1 MRAEEA
7 RKLTEQKREE
17 NAKNQFDI
25 QSKINEEILDKV
37 KTAVS
42 KDYKKL
48 MEKDIPQAI
57 NYGVFYTKF
66 KIKTN
71 AFFIPTCDEEKY
83 KTMIIEKLNGLGYEV
98 EYEED
103 SKYDRDSETYY
114 TEGYF
119 KVSW

>member
-48 MEKDIPQAI
+48 MEK
-57 NYGVFYTKF
+57 
-66 KIKTN
+66 
-71 AFFIPTCDEEKY
+71 
-83 KTMIIEKLNGLGYEV
+83 L
-98 EYEED
+98 
-103 SKYDRDSETYY
+103 RR
-114 TEGYF
+114 
-119 KVSW
+119 